1 MRERRLNR
9 VDRGERELK
18 DYGAFQ
24 KELESVGE
32 ECPLAAKTVP
42 D

>member
-1 MRERRLNR
+1 MRERRLNL

-18 DYGAFQ
+18 DDGASQ